1 MKLTLAGHGLLA
13 MLVIL
18 TSCGVPRAPAGEL
31 ETTIAELETQLAQAT
46 PEKSPSLAPGDTPIP
61 SAAPAVTPTQLR
73 PRGAPTLAMTEAKVT
88 RVIDGDTIEV
98 EIGGFVFGLRYIGID
113 CPKPGQP
120 HGEEA
125 TQANRQLVE
134 GKTVLLEKDVS
145 DIDSE
150 GRLLR
155 YVHVGGIFVNAEL
168 VRLGYATA
176 STYPP
181 DVRYSDLFAQL
192 ATEAK
197 EAGRGLWAAPTPK
210 SESS

>member
-1 MKLTLAGHGLLA
+1 MKLALVSHGLLA

-18 TSCGVPRAPAGEL
+18 TSCGTPLAPAGEL

-46 PEKSPSLAPGDTPIP
+46 PEKSLSPAPGDTPIP
-61 SAAPAVTPTQLR
+61 SAAPAATATQERPMDTPT
-73 PRGAPTLAMTEAKVT
+73 PAMTEARVT
-88 RVIDGDTIEV
+88 RIIDGDTIEV

-113 CPKPGQP
+113 CPEPGQP
-120 HGEEA
+120 HGDQA

-134 GKTVLLEKDVS
+134 GKTVLLEKDIS
-145 DIDSE
+145 DADGE

-155 YVHVGGIFVNAEL
+155 YVHVGEIFVNAEL

-192 ATEAK
+192 AMEAK
-197 EAGRGLWAAPTPK
+197 EAARGLWAAPTPS